1 MTRLF
6 GTDGIRGRFG
16 EYPLTKS
23 PVTALGEI
31 LGRYLVSSG
40 GDRRVVL
47 GGDTRAS
54 TPTLCAWLAKGLC
67 RGGAEPV
74 EVGVLPTAGSAW
86 LVRRFAMGLGVAV
99 SASHNPHPDNGIKLF
114 GPRGFK
120 LSDDEEEAVEGALLA
135 RLAGDASAA
144 IGARAEPALESRVDG
159 RHAELGLQY
168 LDGLLET
175 LPPHSRLGGLS
186 VVLDV
191 AHGAA
196 TPYARQL
203 FEAAGAEVTLLA
215 DRPDGRNINLDC
227 GSTHPE
233 HLAGWVR
240 KHGADLGLAFDGDAD
255 RVIAVDGAG
264 TVHDGDA
271 LLYLWAVD
279 LAGRGEL
286 TSSAVVATSMSNLGL
301 DRALTARGIRLIRC
315 DVGDR
320 AVMGTLRREGLVLGG
335 EQSGHLV
342 HLGLSTTGDG
352 LLTGLHLARIVA
364 RSGRPLAEL
373 LSGFERFPQLLRNVR
388 VGRRTPFAEVPRIQA
403 AARAVEAELGA
414 QGRLVLRY
422 SGTEPLARIMIEGP
436 DSATITALAERLADE
451 IRAQLGDEPAATR

>member
-1 MTRLF
+1 
-6 GTDGIRGRFG
+6 
-16 EYPLTKS
+16 
-23 PVTALGEI
+23 
-31 LGRYLVSSG
+31 
-40 GDRRVVL
+40 
-47 GGDTRAS
+47 
-54 TPTLCAWLAKGLC
+54 
-67 RGGAEPV
+67 
-74 EVGVLPTAGSAW
+74 
-86 LVRRFAMGLGVAV
+86 
-99 SASHNPHPDNGIKLF
+99 
-114 GPRGFK
+114 
-120 LSDDEEEAVEGALLA
+120 
-135 RLAGDASAA
+135 
-144 IGARAEPALESRVDG
+144 
-159 RHAELGLQY
+159 
-168 LDGLLET
+168 
-175 LPPHSRLGGLS
+175 
-186 VVLDV
+186 
-191 AHGAA
+191 
-196 TPYARQL
+196 
-203 FEAAGAEVTLLA
+203 
-215 DRPDGRNINLDC
+215 
-227 GSTHPE
+227 
-233 HLAGWVR
+233 VR